1 LLPEVTAPCG
11 YGACLARLS
20 SFATLCHR
28 AITAPKL
35 EAVSVLPLLIASSAF
50 DETCKEKSGMKN
62 RLVKRAYKTVVKSTV
77 WLMLVWWIAI
87 PAQAQKKS
95 VEGDIAT
102 SARPYEQ
109 FIIAAAAKHEAD
121 PFLLYVVG
129 WLETRFNPAAIS
141 KRGARGMMQFMPA
154 TAAHYRLSDPHNP
167 QDAIDAAA
175 RYLRDLAIRFDRRVD
190 LMLAAYNA
198 GEATVDAYLT
208 GRTIVI
214 GNRIINPKG
223 IITGGVPPYR
233 ETRAYVA
240 RGVALLKMLRS
251 NSSLLPQQA
260 DSKMNG
266 DSEQEEMPKPTPSL
280 VRHSIRA
287 ISHSESDNAQSEIR
301 PDARRRSIWFGRV
314 RKEE

>member
-1 LLPEVTAPCG
+1 
-11 YGACLARLS
+11 
-20 SFATLCHR
+20 
-28 AITAPKL
+28 
-35 EAVSVLPLLIASSAF
+35 
-50 DETCKEKSGMKN
+50 MKN
-62 RLVKRAYKTVVKSTV
+62 WLVKWAYQTLAKSSV
-77 WLMLVWWIAI
+77 WLILIWWVVI

-95 VEGDIAT
+95 VEEDIAAR
-102 SARPYEQ
+102 ARPYEQ
-109 FIIAAAAKHEAD
+109 FIAMAAAKHEAD

-154 TAAHYRLSDPHNP
+154 TAARYGLSDPHNP
-167 QDAIDAAA
+167 QAAIDAAA

-198 GEATVDAYLT
+198 GEATVDAYLK
-208 GRTIVI
+208 GRTIVV

-233 ETRAYVA
+233 ETRLYVA
-240 RGVALLKMLRS
+240 RGLALLKTMRS
-251 NSSLLPQQA
+251 NSSPLTQQA
-260 DSKMNG
+260 DSKTNNG
-266 DSEQEEMPKPTPSL
+266 SKQKEKSEAAQSL

-287 ISHSESDNAQSEIR
+287 ISHSEPDDAQAQIQ
-301 PDARRRSIWFGRV
+301 PGARRRSIWFGSG